1 MATPEPA
8 DPARPRR
15 WFLDPAP
22 LVESPAYRRFWVSGV
37 AGGVGTQLTAVA
49 IGIHIYELSGST
61 AAVALV
67 GGFALAPMLV
77 VGVVGG
83 TLVDAF
89 DRRRVLIA
97 ASCVSFIA
105 PVGIAALAWGGT
117 TELWPY
123 YLFTT
128 LSSTAG
134 SLVGA
139 ARFAIHPRLVPYR
152 LLPAVAALSGLSA
165 GLQTAVGPALAGLLV
180 AGVGFAWTY
189 TIDVGLFL
197 VGFWGILSLPA
208 IPPENPSRPGLA
220 SLVEGMRFL
229 REARN
234 IRTAI
239 ALQIATLAFGRSY
252 AILPAVGALVVGGG
266 ALSVGLLAAAGAVG
280 VIVSGLFSGPLGHVR
295 RHGRAIALAA
305 SAQAVFVALLGVLLW
320 AFPSVPPDAVAAHP
334 DALALVALC
343 LVIALAGA
351 ADNVAGIFRTT
362 MMQQATPD
370 SMRGRLQ
377 GLFTLVLTAGPRVG
391 DVYAGFLAAAAA
403 LWVPA
408 LLGGALIAGTAA
420 ALTRARPEF
429 RRYDALEPV
438 P

>member
-1 MATPEPA
+1 MVTPEAA
-8 DPARPRR
+8 DAAAARR

-22 LVESPAYRRFWVSGV
+22 LIESPAYRRFWISGV

-77 VGVVGG
+77 VGAFGG

-105 PVGIAALAWGGT
+105 PVGIAALAWADT
-117 TELWPY
+117 RELWPY

-165 GLQTAVGPALAGLLV
+165 GLQTAVGPAFAGLLV

-220 SLVEGMRFL
+220 ALAEGARFL
-229 REARN
+229 RGARN

-239 ALQIATLAFGRSY
+239 ALQIATILFGRSY
-252 AILPAVGALVVGGG
+252 AILPAIGALVVGGG

-280 VIVSGLFSGPLGHVR
+280 VIVSGLCSGPLGHVR
-295 RHGRAIALAA
+295 YHGRAIAIA
-305 SAQAVFVALLGVLLW
+305 SSVQAGFVALLGVLLW
-320 AFPSVPPDAVAAHP
+320 LFHATGPDAVAARP
-334 DALALVALC
+334 DLVALGTLC

-377 GLFTLVLTAGPRVG
+377 GLFTLVLTAGPRAG
-391 DVYAGFLAAAAA
+391 DVYAGFLAAATA

-420 ALTRARPEF
+420 ALTRTRPEF

>member
-1 MATPEPA
+1 MTTDPA
-8 DPARPRR
+8 DAAPARR
-15 WFLDPAP
+15 WLLDPAP

-67 GGFALAPMLV
+67 GGFALVPMLV

-97 ASCVSFIA
+97 ASSVSFVA
-105 PVGIAALAWGGT
+105 PVGIAALAWMNVD
-117 TELWPY
+117 ELWPY

-139 ARFAIHPRLVPYR
+139 ARFAIHPRLVPFR

-180 AGVGFAWTY
+180 AGLGFAWTY

-197 VGFWGILSLPA
+197 VGFWGIMSLPP
-208 IPPENPSRPGLA
+208 IPPETPSRPGIAALG
-220 SLVEGMRFL
+220 EGLRFL
-229 REARN
+229 RNARN

-252 AILPAVGALVVGGG
+252 AILPAVGALIVGGG

-280 VIVSGLFSGPLGHVR
+280 VIVSGLLSGPLGHVR
-295 RHGRAIALAA
+295 HHGRAIAAACLAQAA
-305 SAQAVFVALLGVLLW
+305 SVALLGGLLW
-320 AFPSVPPDAVAAHP
+320 LFGTVSPEAGEASPDVV
-334 DALALVALC
+334 ALAALC

-377 GLFTLVLTAGPRVG
+377 GLFTLVLTAGPRIG

-403 LWVPA
+403 LWAPA
-408 LLGGALIAGTAA
+408 LLGGALIAVTAG
-420 ALTRARPEF
+420 ALTRVRPEF

>member
-1 MATPEPA
+1 MVTPGSDDA
-8 DPARPRR
+8 QRARR
-15 WFLDPAP
+15 WFLDTAP
-22 LVESPAYRRFWVSGV
+22 LTESPAYRRFWISGV
-37 AGGVGTQLTAVA
+37 AGGIGTQLTAVA

-67 GGFALAPMLV
+67 GGFALVPMIV

-97 ASCVSFIA
+97 ASCVSFAA
-105 PVGIAALAWGGT
+105 PVGIAALAWAGVE
-117 TELWPY
+117 ELWPY

-128 LSSTAG
+128 ISSTAG
-134 SLVGA
+134 SLAGA

-152 LLPAVAALSGLSA
+152 LLPAVAALSGVSA

-180 AGVGFAWTY
+180 AGVGYAWTY

-208 IPPENPSRPGLA
+208 IPPENPSRPGVAAL
-220 SLVEGMRFL
+220 LEGARFL
-229 REARN
+229 RSARN

-252 AILPAVGALVVGGG
+252 AILPAVGALIVGGG
-266 ALSVGLLAAAGAVG
+266 ALSVGLPAASGAVG
-280 VIVSGLFSGPLGHVR
+280 VIVSGLLSGPLGHVR
-295 RHGRAIALAA
+295 HHGRAIAVA
-305 SAQAVFVALLGVLLW
+305 SAVQGGLVAVTGMLLW
-320 AFPSVPPDAVAAHP
+320 LFQTSGADASPARPDLV
-334 DALALVALC
+334 ALVALC
-343 LVIALAGA
+343 VAIALAGG

-408 LLGGALIAGTAA
+408 VLGGALIVGTAGV
-420 ALTRARPEF
+420 LSRTRPEF

>member
-1 MATPEPA
+1 MTGPEPA
-8 DPARPRR
+8 DPAPRRR
-15 WFLDPAP
+15 WFLDLAP
-22 LVESPAYRRFWVSGV
+22 LTESPAYRRFWVSGV
-37 AGGVGTQLTAVA
+37 AAGVGTQLTAVA
-49 IGIHIYELSGST
+49 IGIHVYELSGST
-61 AAVALV
+61 AAVAMV
-67 GGFALAPMLV
+67 GGFALVPMVV
-77 VGVVGG
+77 VGVFGG

-89 DRRRVLIA
+89 DRRKVLIA
-97 ASCVSFIA
+97 ASSVSFLA
-105 PVGIAALAWGGT
+105 PVGIAALAWTGT
-117 TELWPY
+117 DALWPY

-128 LSSTAG
+128 LSSSAG
-134 SLVGA
+134 ALVGA

-189 TIDVGLFL
+189 TIDIGLFL
-197 VGFWGILSLPA
+197 IGFWGIVSLPA
-208 IPPENPSRPGLA
+208 IPPENPSRPGTTALM
-220 SLVEGMRFL
+220 EGLRFL

-239 ALQIATLAFGRSY
+239 ALQIAAFAFGRSY
-252 AILPAVGALVVGGG
+252 AILPAVGALIVGGG
-266 ALSVGLLAAAGAVG
+266 ALTVGLLASAGAVG
-280 VIVSGLFSGPLGHVR
+280 VIVSGLFSGPLGHIQH
-295 RHGRAIALAA
+295 HGRAISIATVV
-305 SAQAVFVALLGVLLW
+305 QAGFVSVLGLLLLFFSNT
-320 AFPSVPPDAVAAHP
+320 APDAVAAHP
-334 DALALVALC
+334 DPVALVALC
-343 LVIALAGA
+343 SVIALAGA
-351 ADNVAGIFRTT
+351 ADNVSGIFRTT

-403 LWVPA
+403 LWVPS
-408 LLGGALIAGTAA
+408 LLGGVLIAATAA
-420 ALTRARPEF
+420 ALYRARPGF